1 MTLTHHKDY
10 PGFNFRIHIYDSQRL
25 YQVFCPR
32 LGHCLLL
39 LSFFWLKW
47 GVFPRS
53 FRYRTRMC
61 IWVLNTSINV
71 NFSQIVKIYYN
82 LDRVNIISDPFLDLK
97 NSWYLLTAQG
107 QVVAVY
113 GVNRA
118 SAIGH
123 PVVFDPQI
131 TVVKLAIYSKYP
143 KFFLC
148 LAII

>member
-10 PGFNFRIHIYDSQRL
+10 PGFNFMIHIYDSQRL

-32 LGHCLLL
+32 LGHCLLS

-61 IWVLNTSINV
+61 IWDSNTSINV
-71 NFSQIVKIYYN
+71 NCSQIVKIYYN

-97 NSWYLLTAQG
+97 KSRYLLTAQG

-113 GVNRA
+113 WCRSGEIALA
-118 SAIGH
+118 SRGLRSANHRSETRDLLKIR
-123 PVVFDPQI
+123 
-131 TVVKLAIYSKYP
+131 
-143 KFFLC
+143 
-148 LAII
+148 

>member
-61 IWVLNTSINV
+61 IWDSNTSINV
-71 NFSQIVKIYYN
+71 NCSQIVKIYYN
-82 LDRVNIISDPFLDLK
+82 LDQVNIISDPFLDLK
-97 NSWYLLTAQG
+97 KSWYLLTAQG

-113 GVNRA
+113 WCSSGEIALA
-118 SAIGH
+118 SRR
-123 PVVFDPQI
+123 
-131 TVVKLAIYSKYP
+131 
-143 KFFLC
+143 LC
-148 LAII
+148 GANHRSETRDLLKIP